1 MKRAISFILAVL
13 LCTGLCACG
22 EEPATDQGITPATGS
37 IEKPPIS
44 VDAKDV
50 AGTYKSRL
58 WFLDHTITLNENGD
72 SAFGEEAGYFT
83 YAEPSIS
90 ILAKDGSSTRNF
102 LVENNCIYTC
112 DFWQFDA
119 DIDSGVTF
127 SPNEKGYTNQA
138 FEGRTPGGKIPG
150 CDYDWILLDLND
162 DGTYVLQLGN
172 QTETTPEVK
181 ETFEGTYTTG
191 KYILTL
197 TYQGKDY
204 TLVTSNANYIYFCIY
219 DKV

>member
-1 MKRAISFILAVL
+1 MKRVFCFVLAVF
-13 LCTGLCACG
+13 LCIGLCACG
-22 EEPATDQGITPATGS
+22 EDASTGDPGTAPTTV
-37 IEKPPIS
+37 IEKPP
-44 VDAKDV
+44 VPADARDV

-58 WFLDHTITLNENGD
+58 WFLDHTITLTEGGD
-72 SAFGEEAGYFT
+72 STFGDEAGYFT

-90 ILAKDGSSTRNF
+90 ILARDGSSTRNF
-102 LVENNCIYTC
+102 LVENTCIYTC
-112 DFWQFDA
+112 DSWQFDA
-119 DIDSGVTF
+119 DIESGVTF
-127 SPNEKGYTNQA
+127 SPNEKGYTNQS

-172 QTETTPEVK
+172 KTDTTPEVK
-181 ETFEGTYTTG
+181 ETFEGTYSTG
-191 KYILTL
+191 KYTLTL

-204 TLVTSNANYIYFCIY
+204 TLITSNANYIYFCIY